1 MNDFRQVRFSSTK
14 KSDGSSPV
22 TEAAPGPGQA
32 SPPDAGARAAS
43 SGKPATRRR
52 RGSPGR
58 PKRKP
63 EEGPKVQVG
72 FQVTSVE
79 RDRIREA
86 ASQAGLS
93 VSEFLRRRA
102 LGRPVVPL
110 ADAAARKAL
119 RRVGVN
125 LNQLV
130 RRANSGG
137 ATEAEARAAIDD
149 VRAAL
154 ARIGKSSGEGET
166 GTPS

>member
-1 MNDFRQVRFSSTK
+1 M
-14 KSDGSSPV
+14 
-22 TEAAPGPGQA
+22 TEAAQGSDQAGPSAAGGRSA
-32 SPPDAGARAAS
+32 SFE
-43 SGKPATRRR
+43 KPTTRRR
-52 RGSPGR
+52 WGSPGR
-58 PKRKP
+58 PRRKP

-119 RRVGVN
+119 RRVGVD

-130 RRANSGG
+130 RRAGSGG

-154 ARIGKSSGEGET
+154 ARIGRSSGESET
-166 GTPS
+166 GTSS

>member
-1 MNDFRQVRFSSTK
+1 MK
-14 KSDGSSPV
+14 
-22 TEAAPGPGQA
+22 EAAPGPGQT
-32 SPPDAGARAAS
+32 SPPDVGGQTTPS
-43 SGKPATRRR
+43 EKPTKRRR
-52 RGSPGR
+52 RGTPGR

-110 ADAAARKAL
+110 ADAAARRAL

-154 ARIGKSSGEGET
+154 ARIGKPSGEGET
-166 GTPS
+166 GTLS

>member
-1 MNDFRQVRFSSTK
+1 MG
-14 KSDGSSPV
+14 SD
-22 TEAAPGPGQA
+22 QA
-32 SPPDAGARAAS
+32 SRPDDRGRS
-43 SGKPATRRR
+43 TPSGKPTKGRR

-58 PKRKP
+58 PTRKP

-125 LNQLV
+125 LNQIV
-130 RRANSGG
+130 RRANAGG
-137 ATEAEARAAIDD
+137 AAEAEARAAIDD
-149 VRAAL
+149 VRAAV
-154 ARIGKSSGEGET
+154 ARIGRSSEDDET
-166 GTPS
+166 GASP

>member
-1 MNDFRQVRFSSTK
+1 M
-14 KSDGSSPV
+14 
-22 TEAAPGPGQA
+22 
-32 SPPDAGARAAS
+32 
-43 SGKPATRRR
+43 
-52 RGSPGR
+52 
-58 PKRKP
+58 
-63 EEGPKVQVG
+63 
-72 FQVTSVE
+72 E

-130 RRANSGG
+130 RRANAGG
-137 ATEAEARAAIDD
+137 ATETEARAAIDD
-149 VRAAL
+149 VRSAL
-154 ARIGKSSGEGET
+154 ARIGKSPGEGET

>member
-1 MNDFRQVRFSSTK
+1 M
-14 KSDGSSPV
+14 

-43 SGKPATRRR
+43 SEKPATRRR

-119 RRVGVN
+119 RRVGVD
-125 LNQLV
+125 LNRLA
-130 RRANSGG
+130 RRAGSGG

-154 ARIGKSSGEGET
+154 ARVGRSSGEGET